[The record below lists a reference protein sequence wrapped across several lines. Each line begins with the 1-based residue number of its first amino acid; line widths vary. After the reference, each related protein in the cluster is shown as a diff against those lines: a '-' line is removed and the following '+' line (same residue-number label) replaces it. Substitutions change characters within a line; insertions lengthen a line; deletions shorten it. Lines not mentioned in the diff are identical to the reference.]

1 MKNNGFFEVH
11 CNINHNY
18 DEEPLKLNFPMSL
31 HCEFQRAVSRMDT
44 KKLEKLAEIF
54 AEFEVLS
61 ETKRQTFQALV
72 EQKGDEIKSFDQL
85 IEILKSVRLCTAFCG
100 H

>member
-1 MKNNGFFEVH
+1 MKNNKFFEVH
-11 CNINHNY
+11 CNINHNSE
-18 DEEPLKLNFPMSL
+18 DLLKLNFPMSL
-31 HCEFQRAVSRMDT
+31 HWEFQQAVLRIDA
-44 KKLEKLAEIF
+44 KKLEKLTEIF

-72 EQKGDEIKSFDQL
+72 DQKGDEIKSFDQL